1 MRHTTGTIR
10 SWIGG
15 AALAAAAL
23 AIAPAA
29 QAFDP
34 SQPSGKYADPGI
46 TDTEIVIGLHAPLSG
61 PLKAFGYDAMYAAKA
76 WYDMINRRGGIW
88 GRKIRVVIAD
98 DKCNPTELVGV
109 HKKFVTVDKVFMING
124 GSCTHAAVAA
134 QEYDTRNKIPYVMLN
149 ASGDS
154 AVFPPTRY
162 VFGAFGGTQWTVGG
176 TIADF
181 AMRALKG
188 KKIAIIAHDDDYGA
202 ANSAAAIWTI
212 KKAGGTVAT
221 LERISR
227 KIVDVTAPVLK
238 VRASGADVLVITTYT
253 GPAALIVKKAHQL
266 GLRIPIVAAVQAIP
280 SPPAFAKNVGNNAAL
295 ANFYYG
301 SPLNDLTDG
310 PRQKWVHDMYKK
322 AYPDRKPTAFMAYG
336 VASAQAIVYALMMA
350 GPNPTR
356 ESVVDALSHV
366 NFNTGILAGPIELG
380 PNKRDGHNA
389 SIFIKF
395 DGKTYTRMPGV
406 YFNKYRGEKN

>member
-1 MRHTTGTIR
+1 MKIAFRAV
-10 SWIGG
+10 G
-15 AALAAAAL
+15 AAAFAAVLAGVT
-23 AIAPAA
+23 PGH
-29 QAFDP
+29 AFDP
-34 SQPSGKYADPGI
+34 SQPAGKYGDPGI
-46 TDTEIVIGLHAPLSG
+46 TDKEIVIGLHAPLSG
-61 PLKAFGYDAMYAAKA
+61 PLKAFGYDALYAAKA
-76 WYDMINRRGGIW
+76 WYDMINKRGGIW
-88 GRKIRVVIAD
+88 GRKIRVIIAD
-98 DKCNPTELVGV
+98 DKCNPTELVAV
-109 HKKFVTVDKVFMING
+109 HKKFVTVDKVFLING

-134 QEYDTRNKIPYVMLN
+134 QEFDTRNKIPYVMLN

-154 AVFPPTRY
+154 AVIPPTRY

-181 AMRALKG
+181 AVRALKG
-188 KKIAIIAHDDDYGA
+188 KNIAIIAHDDDYGES
-202 ANSAAAIWTI
+202 NSKAAIWTI
-212 KKAGGTVAT
+212 KKAGAKVAT

-253 GPAALIVKKAHQL
+253 GPAALIVKKAYQL
-266 GLRIPIVAAVQAIP
+266 GVRIPIVAAVQAIP
-280 SPPAFAKNVGNNAAL
+280 NPPAFAKNVGNNAAL

-310 PRQKWVHDMYKK
+310 PRQQWVLDMYKG

-336 VASAQAIVYALMMA
+336 VPSAQAVVYALMMA

-356 ESVVDALSHV
+356 ESFVDAMSQL
-366 NFNTGILAGPIELG
+366 NYNTGILAGPIELG

-395 DGKTYTRMPGV
+395 DGKTYKRMPGV
-406 YFNKYRGEKN
+406 YFNKYRGQKD